1 MATSQIPNNDPE
13 KGVKEEQN
21 VSQED
26 IKTMVKFLKQNT
38 KYKIL
43 TEEEY
48 ANLTHSLVDQDDQGI
63 PRMASSTPKP
73 YKMAPNVPR
82 IDHLLMFYNSPPN
95 NSISFSHPKI
105 PVFTGEEKS
114 EISFEV
120 WKFEVKC
127 ILKEKNY
134 SMPVILQAIRNSLK
148 GKARGLLL
156 SLSEEA
162 TPDDIIEKLEGV
174 YGNVY
179 DCETIMQNF
188 YMQRQ
193 ELHQTVAEY
202 GIKLE
207 TILQSAVEKGH
218 ISPDARNDMLRTK
231 FWSGL
236 RDTELKNASRYKYD
250 TTENFDTLRKEIRA
264 IELEISNSKSRP
276 SETPTSNTKVRHNP
290 LTTSTTT
297 SDSVLDNILK
307 KIEKMDQKMNTFE
320 QTLSKINQQ
329 RGDNSNRGGRNHG
342 HFKYRGNRNYNR
354 GRFDS
359 QQTNFDDR
367 EQQQPMEYGNQP
379 GYFNQGFS
387 PKDNSSYRGNRGFR
401 KGRGTS
407 NSGNSYTEKR
417 KN

>member
-1 MATSQIPNNDPE
+1 
-13 KGVKEEQN
+13 
-21 VSQED
+21 
-26 IKTMVKFLKQNT
+26 
-38 KYKIL
+38 
-43 TEEEY
+43 
-48 ANLTHSLVDQDDQGI
+48 
-63 PRMASSTPKP
+63 
-73 YKMAPNVPR
+73 
-82 IDHLLMFYNSPPN
+82 
-95 NSISFSHPKI
+95 
-105 PVFTGEEKS
+105 
-114 EISFEV
+114 
-120 WKFEVKC
+120 
-127 ILKEKNY
+127 
-134 SMPVILQAIRNSLK
+134 MPVILQAIRNSLK

-193 ELHQTVAEY
+193 EPHQTVAEY

-276 SETPTSNTKVRHNP
+276 SEIPTSNTKVRHNP
-290 LTTSTTT
+290 MTTSTTT

-320 QTLSKINQQ
+320 
-329 RGDNSNRGGRNHG
+329 
-342 HFKYRGNRNYNR
+342 
-354 GRFDS
+354 
-359 QQTNFDDR
+359 
-367 EQQQPMEYGNQP
+367 
-379 GYFNQGFS
+379 
-387 PKDNSSYRGNRGFR
+387 
-401 KGRGTS
+401 
-407 NSGNSYTEKR
+407 
-417 KN
+417 